1 MSRNFYL
8 SILFVCF
15 SVIGFSQINEN
26 DVLFT
31 IDNEPV
37 KAKEFIRV
45 YNKNLELVKD
55 ESQKDIDAYL
65 KLFINYQLK
74 VKEANTLGLNQ
85 NASYKREF
93 LSYKNQLTKNFMS
106 DNKVTDALVKEAYD
120 RLLYDIKASH
130 ILIRIDEA
138 ETDTLKVYNDL
149 LKLRNR
155 VINEGYDKVQKEVH
169 DGKTIF
175 AENLGYFTAL
185 RMVYPFENKAY
196 NTKVGEISMPFRTR
210 FGYHI
215 VQVEDKRPSR
225 GEVTIQH
232 IMVSNNQNDT
242 LLVPEIRIKEIYQKL
257 NQGEKFESLAKQFSD
272 DKSSSAKGGLM
283 NPFSGGQLNSPE
295 FEDKAFGLNDKGQV
309 SEPFETAYGWHII
322 KLVEKNPIQPF
333 EKLKPELEQKIKRDS
348 RSSLINSAMV
358 SKLKEKYYVKE
369 NKEVLT
375 YFETIISSD
384 YFNNAWVLPS
394 NIEQQNVFTIKSKNY
409 TFTDFANHLMSVQK
423 SYYKKDIKATD
434 VIKKEYNAFLEQ
446 SILKYHEDNLEF
458 ENEDFANVLKEY
470 RDGLLLFDLMEQQVW
485 NKAITDTLGLKNYYL
500 KHKENYFWNDRVDA
514 IVATAADEKDIEKVI
529 QLYDKGESIDAIKS
543 QLNTETSQKVIFTKD
558 IMEANHQALPEDFE
572 FKEGISK
579 TYFNN
584 DAYHVVFVSK
594 LLPKG
599 LKSFDEAKGKIVSDY
614 QNYIEDSW
622 LKELN
627 SKYKVEVNQDVLNKV
642 KSNLL
647 H

>member
-8 SILFVCF
+8 SILLVCYTIF
-15 SVIGFSQINEN
+15 SFSQINEN
-26 DVLFT
+26 DILFT
-31 IDNEPV
+31 IDNEPI
-37 KAKEFIRV
+37 KAKEFLRV
-45 YNKNLELVKD
+45 YNKNLDLVKD

-74 VKEANTLGLNQ
+74 VKEASALGLDQ

-120 RLLYDIKASH
+120 RMLYDVKASH

-138 ETDTLKVYNDL
+138 ETDTLQVYNDI
-149 LKLRNR
+149 LKLRDR

-175 AENLGYFTAL
+175 AENLGYFTVL

-196 NTKVGEISMPFRTR
+196 NTKVGEVSMPFRTR
-210 FGYHI
+210 FGFHI

-242 LLVPEIRIKEIYQKL
+242 LLIPEVRIKEIYQKL

-283 NPFSGGQLNSPE
+283 NPFTGGQLNSPE
-295 FEDKAFGLNDKGQV
+295 FEDKAFALNEIGQV
-309 SEPFETAYGWHII
+309 SEPFETVYGWHIV

-333 EKLKPELEQKIKRDS
+333 DKLKPELEQKIKRDS
-348 RSSLINSAMV
+348 RSSLINSALV
-358 SKLKEKYYVKE
+358 SKLKEKYNVIE
-369 NKEVLT
+369 NKEAIT
-375 YFETIISSD
+375 YFETLVTNE
-384 YFNNAWVLPS
+384 YFNNAWVLPTD
-394 NIEQQNVFTIKSKNY
+394 IGQQNVFTIKSKNY
-409 TFTDFANHLMSVQK
+409 SYTDFANHLMSVQK

-446 SILKYHEDNLEF
+446 SILKYHEDNLEY

-485 NKAITDTLGLKNYYL
+485 NKAITDTVGLKTYYIN
-500 KHKENYFWNDRVDA
+500 HKENYFWNDRVDA
-514 IVATAADEKDIEKVI
+514 IVATAADETDIDKVI
-529 QLYDKGESIDAIKS
+529 QLYEKGESIDAIKS
-543 QLNTETSQKVIFTKD
+543 QLNTEKSQKVIFTKD